1 MKHFYWKYQ
10 VKKSLPLSAPTL
22 SGSPHSLRISYP
34 SRLPRSLYLSK
45 TCRCTIVSKPITPS
59 MFNASKTSFSLLF
72 KHGLKTLLPK
82 HCLTPSSC
90 IIPYRFHSSLH
101 ILIYF
106 YIYAHTHKYF
116 FTHSYSHQYSR
127 NHCSIFFCLSLFVKL
142 VLIHAC
148 LGFRFSQWGLLVTNN
163 F

>member
-22 SGSPHSLRISYP
+22 SGSPHSFHHTSVIL
-34 SRLPRSLYLSK
+34 LDCLGLYLSK
-45 TCRCTIVSKPITPS
+45 TSCCTIVSKATTPS
-59 MFNASKTSFSLLF
+59 VFNASKTSFSLLF

-90 IIPYRFHSSLH
+90 IIAYRFHSSLH
-101 ILIYF
+101 ILIYLYTHT
-106 YIYAHTHKYF
+106 YIYF
-116 FTHSYSHQYSR
+116 FTHSSSHQYSR

-142 VLIHAC
+142 VIIHAC